1 MYQMKI
7 SFMEKNKA
15 RNKSDECRISG
26 ERTIFN
32 RGFKED
38 HIEMLTLESRTKGD
52 EKVKHINR
60 RRN

>member
-1 MYQMKI
+1 MQD
-7 SFMEKNKA
+7 F
-15 RNKSDECRISG
+15 RG
-26 ERTIFN
+26 GGTIFN

-38 HIEMLTLESRTKGD
+38 HIEMLTLELRTKGD